1 MSDKKVENVKAGFEI
16 TGALNRTVLDGLNN
30 PVDGIV
36 ISFIT
41 DKGVQ
46 GNIEIPMKAYN
57 KEMALKLIA
66 KKTEQLEE
74 LLP

>member
-1 MSDKKVENVKAGFEI
+1 MNDKKVDTVKIGFEV

-36 ISFIT
+36 ISFMT
-41 DKGVQ
+41 NRGVQ
-46 GNIEIPMKAYN
+46 GNVEIPMKSYT
-57 KEMALKLIA
+57 KENALKLIA
-66 KKTEQLEE
+66 KKTEKLEE